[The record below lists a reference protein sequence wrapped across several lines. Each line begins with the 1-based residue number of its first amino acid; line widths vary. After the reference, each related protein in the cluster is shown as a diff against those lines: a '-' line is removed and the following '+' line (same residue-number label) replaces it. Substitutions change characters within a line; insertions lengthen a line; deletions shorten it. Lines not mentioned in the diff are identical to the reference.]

1 MATEENNG
9 QWSYQTTNAALLGEL
24 PTASFYQELLI
35 ENRLG
40 RSVFVMRHKGCV
52 ETIPSTGSCGGYDPI
67 LVVKVVTR
75 NVKATAEG
83 VFTRHLGDLS
93 GRTLER
99 FEIRLSQL
107 LERPAFIEALGWS
120 VGLQADTEAL
130 KSVNPIYNE
139 AFLDKVIQN
148 MQSDLSTGRSCP
160 VNLYVNL
167 HDPKVTALHLNINGQ
182 LLGVKVN
189 HFKDQEEICAVTV
202 RKDGNNENTSV
213 STFNIPPRYWEG
225 DKLQCFTVNLA
236 GNDWILG
243 SDRTKV
249 QNLMTKILEENQ
261 AKYTKS
267 ELETQILITTREK
280 EAEIT
285 KLKREI
291 ELLKTEISLNKHE
304 TGNLKTEI
312 SQNDNEI
319 RKSATIAEAESKIK
333 IAELEAETAKYKA
346 KTDKISAENETL
358 QKKIQLEQDRIKDEM
373 NFRTFEHKER
383 SERYKSDAEMFSS
396 SADIMKALA
405 VAIPA
410 IITILLL
417 IRTPSNSGG
426 TKVIQAMCDPYYK
439 PPVGLAADL
448 TCMFGSALTTYPCFT
463 GIAALAVLAG
473 TLYVG
478 KKIYDKYR
486 EGYSFPEMVSEFA
499 GRIKE
504 TAVKVA
510 TGIGNTVVAVAKTV
524 KKAAGRICET
534 VKSAA
539 SCVGNFVSTVIDKVK
554 TTAGRV
560 IDTVKTVASSVIN
573 KAGSLFRKAC
583 NGICSWLFG

>member
-1 MATEENNG
+1 MATEENSS
-9 QWSYQTTNAALLGEL
+9 QWSFQTTNAALVGEL

-35 ENRLG
+35 DNRLG
-40 RSVFVMRHKGCV
+40 RSVFVMRHRGCV
-52 ETIPSTGSCGGYDPI
+52 ETIPSTGSCGGYDPL
-67 LVVKVVTR
+67 LVVKVVSR

-99 FEIRLSQL
+99 CEIRLSQL
-107 LERPAFIEALGWS
+107 LAGPVFIEALGWS

-130 KSVNPIYNE
+130 KSVNPIYNDS
-139 AFLDKVIQN
+139 FLDKVIQN

-202 RKDGNNENTSV
+202 RKDGNNSNTSV
-213 STFNIPPRYWEG
+213 STFNIPPRFWEG

-243 SDRTKV
+243 SDRIKV
-249 QNLMTKILEENQ
+249 QNLITKTLEENQ
-261 AKYTKS
+261 AKYTKA
-267 ELETQILITTREK
+267 ELETQVLITTREK
-280 EAEIT
+280 EAEIA

-291 ELLKTEISLNKHE
+291 DLMKAEASLNKHE
-304 TGNLKTEI
+304 TDNLKTEL
-312 SQNDNEI
+312 SQNDNDV
-319 RKSATIAEAESKIK
+319 RKSATMAEAEAKIK
-333 IAELEAETAKYKA
+333 IAELEAETAKNKA
-346 KTDKISAENETL
+346 EYEKISAENETL
-358 QKKIQLEQDRIKDEM
+358 QKRIQLEQDRIKDEM

-383 SERYKSDAEMFSS
+383 TERYKSNAESFSS
-396 SADIMKALA
+396 TADIVKALA

-410 IITILLL
+410 IITIFLF
-417 IRTPSNSGG
+417 IRHPGNSEGA
-426 TKVIQAMCDPYYK
+426 KVFRLFVDPHYV
-439 PPVGLAADL
+439 PPVGL
-448 TCMFGSALTTYPCFT
+448 TCNLFGMFGTTLASSPWFT

-473 TLYVG
+473 TIYVG
-478 KKIYDKYR
+478 KKLYDRFK
-486 EGYSFPEMVSEFA
+486 FTLPEAVSNLA
-499 GRIKE
+499 GRVKE
-504 TAVKVA
+504 TAKKVCKC
-510 TGIGNTVVAVAKTV
+510 IGKTVTTVAKTV
-524 KKAAGRICET
+524 KNAAGRIYET
-534 VKSAA
+534 VKNVA
-539 SCVGNFVSTVIDKVK
+539 SCAGNFISTVIDKVK

-573 KAGSLFRKAC
+573 KAGSLFRNVC